1 MRTGRQA
8 GAARMAGLALVLG
21 VLACAAA
28 AQAAPD
34 GDDAPV
40 PFLGGFLKETRIVYP
55 LKVGAWEAV
64 GERLYDE
71 AELGAS
77 VRYQSG
83 DSLDRWIDVYF
94 YPAGVVSDSHLQ
106 QAAQAALQG
115 IESTVGQS
123 GGYVDGD
130 FGGLRRFQV
139 VPLGDKPVAIP
150 ARSVDMRLVR
160 EDAEYHSAL
169 TLLIDRLY
177 YVKGRYTVAAGAVD
191 RQEARSA
198 LEAFTAELV
207 RATYIG
213 STGRCWSPAPV
224 DALPA
229 GAPAPADSRLS
240 IMSEGETGAWLV
252 GGRVLAHEPLGDAA
266 QALAM
271 LAMAVD
277 GRLHPGCVGAEPH
290 NPDVSEG
297 LREIRLE
304 YRSPADAR
312 SDGGRRLW
320 PSRSGVG

>member
-1 MRTGRQA
+1 MRTGRRR
-8 GAARMAGLALVLG
+8 GITRMAGLGLVLG
-21 VLACAAA
+21 LLAAA
-28 AQAAPD
+28 AVQAAPD
-34 GDDAPV
+34 GDEAPV

-55 LKVGAWEAV
+55 LRIGAWEAV

-83 DSLDRWIDVYF
+83 DSTDRWIDVYF
-94 YPAGVVSDSHLQ
+94 YPAGVVPDSHLHH
-106 QAAQAALQG
+106 AAQAALQG

-123 GGYVDGD
+123 GGYVEGD

-139 VPLGDKPVAIP
+139 MPPGDAPAAIP
-150 ARSVDMRLVR
+150 ARSADMRLVR
-160 EDAEYHSAL
+160 EDGEYHSAL

-177 YVKGRYTVAAGAVD
+177 YVKGRYTAAAGAVD
-191 RQEARSA
+191 RREARDV
-198 LEAFTAELV
+198 LEAFITELV
-207 RATYIG
+207 RGTYIG

-224 DALPA
+224 DPLPA
-229 GAPAPADSRLS
+229 GAPAPAESRLS
-240 IMSEGETGAWLV
+240 IVSDDAAGAWLV
-252 GGRVLAHEPLGDAA
+252 GGRVLAHDPLGDAA

-277 GRLHPGCVGAEPH
+277 GRLYPGCVGAEPH
-290 NPDVSEG
+290 NPDVSDG

-304 YRSPADAR
+304 YRAPADVR
-312 SDGGRRLW
+312 GDGGRRLW